1 MWNLENKTNEQT
13 KQSRNRLIHT
23 EKKQMAAR
31 GDGDW
36 WGMNKTGEENYRY
49 KLPGIK

>member
-1 MWNLENKTNEQT
+1 MWNLGNKTNEQT
-13 KQSRNRLIHT
+13 KRSRNRLVHT
-23 EKKQMAAR
+23 EEKLIVTR

-49 KLPGIK
+49 KCKV